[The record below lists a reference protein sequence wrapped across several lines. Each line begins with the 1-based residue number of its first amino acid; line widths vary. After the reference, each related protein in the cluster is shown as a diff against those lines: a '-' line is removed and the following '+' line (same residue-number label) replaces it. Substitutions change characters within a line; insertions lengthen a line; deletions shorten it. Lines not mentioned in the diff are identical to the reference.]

1 MDGFDV
7 GFDHGGFD
15 THGALGHGGALD
27 SGCHCL
33 HDGIDC
39 ADHHDSLIESLTVAH
54 VANGMDPLEAALQ
67 ARLQA
72 PLIQPLF

>member
-1 MDGFDV
+1 
-7 GFDHGGFD
+7 
-15 THGALGHGGALD
+15 
-27 SGCHCL
+27 
-33 HDGIDC
+33 
-39 ADHHDSLIESLTVAH
+39 